1 MRNAMEGDRLSS
13 YQAQRLLQLG
23 VLLFLFALIVGLL
36 VPKFAVPR
44 LGLSAHLLGLMQGI
58 FLTVAGLLWPR
69 LKLTP
74 ALFRVGF
81 WLAIYGCFAAW
92 TANLLAAVWGAGNTM
107 LPIAAGQARG
117 SVLQEAIIAVALRTA
132 AASLITALILIL
144 WGLRGFG
151 IGAPKAY

>member
-1 MRNAMEGDRLSS
+1 MEAKQPLLC
-13 YQAQRLLQLG
+13 QEHLLLQLG
-23 VLLFLFALIVGLL
+23 TLLFLFALLVGFF

-44 LGLSAHLLGLMQGI
+44 LGLSAHLLGLMQGM
-58 FLTVAGLLWPR
+58 FLILVGLLWPR

-81 WLAIYGCFAAW
+81 WLAVYGCFAAW

-117 SVLQEAIIAVALRTA
+117 RVFQEGIIAVALRTA
-132 AASLITALILIL
+132 AASLIAVLILIL
-144 WGLRGFG
+144 WGLRAFA
-151 IGAPKAY
+151 IEKSDK